1 MDETWRLQM
10 SRRANDQ
17 SDRAVSPG
25 LERHINFVTPKLASK
40 GELKLVFVF
49 QFIQGVIPTV

>member
-1 MDETWRLQM
+1 M